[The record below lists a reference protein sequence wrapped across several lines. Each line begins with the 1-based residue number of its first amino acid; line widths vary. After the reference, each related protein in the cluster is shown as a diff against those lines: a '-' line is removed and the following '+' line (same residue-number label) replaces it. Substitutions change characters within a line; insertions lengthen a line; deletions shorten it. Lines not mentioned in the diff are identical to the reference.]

1 MEDLA
6 ASLVMPHSHSAP
18 LYLLYDV
25 AGFAK
30 HSALPLPL
38 DDDGDDGFEFATATA
53 KNGGGDAALRACA
66 SDVSAAFADELFR
79 AGVLLPLRLPPRLQ
93 RPAYSAGA
101 SAATSPT
108 SSVAA
113 ANRSR
118 RHTGFDPFAVA
129 LEKVRREGG
138 AAAAA
143 PRRARSVS
151 PLRGSATAAAAATV
165 SAHKKN
171 TSSSAPCLAGGA
183 AAAQKAGATVAARPT
198 CRTKRGVKNL
208 LCRAVMAS
216 AAAAAPAR
224 ALRPRSRKD
233 GVSYRPG
240 LLGCDGE
247 AMLVRRPKA
256 TVHQQAAGSRR
267 ALGDASNLL
276 HDRAALANPGM
287 PLVDAGDKGKQSSR
301 TTNDAGDKRGKAIK
315 LNNKDDAGDKRG
327 KAIKQNNK
335 DKPQA
340 IVTTYYSEEQTLTS
354 VLTNCSMGLTKTPAY
369 DIDTPDALN
378 ELAVV
383 EYVLRVLQEHREC
396 LLASKLHELTGG
408 DQ

>member
-30 HSALPLPL
+30 HGALPLPL
-38 DDDGDDGFEFATATA
+38 DDDDSGFEFATAAA

-93 RPAYSAGA
+93 RPAYFAGA

-108 SSVAA
+108 SSAPA

-143 PRRARSVS
+143 APRRARSLS
-151 PLRGSATAAAAATV
+151 PLRGSAAAAMV

-183 AAAQKAGATVAARPT
+183 AAATVAARPT

-216 AAAAAPAR
+216 NAAAAPAR

-240 LLGCDGE
+240 LLVCFGF
-247 AMLVRRPKA
+247 
-256 TVHQQAAGSRR
+256 
-267 ALGDASNLL
+267 
-276 HDRAALANPGM
+276 
-287 PLVDAGDKGKQSSR
+287 
-301 TTNDAGDKRGKAIK
+301 
-315 LNNKDDAGDKRG
+315 
-327 KAIKQNNK
+327 
-335 DKPQA
+335 
-340 IVTTYYSEEQTLTS
+340 
-354 VLTNCSMGLTKTPAY
+354 
-369 DIDTPDALN
+369 
-378 ELAVV
+378 
-383 EYVLRVLQEHREC
+383 
-396 LLASKLHELTGG
+396 
-408 DQ
+408 